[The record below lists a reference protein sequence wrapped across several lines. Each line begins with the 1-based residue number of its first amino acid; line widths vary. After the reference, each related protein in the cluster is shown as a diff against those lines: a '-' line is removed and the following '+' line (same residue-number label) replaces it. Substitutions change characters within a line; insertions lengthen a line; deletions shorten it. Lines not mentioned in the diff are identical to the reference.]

1 MNTSSSAARAAIN
14 RQDAA
19 HSTGPVTA
27 EGKRRASLN
36 ALRHGLTGQ
45 TVVLPEDD
53 LAVYHASCAQFFD
66 ELKPQGLIES
76 KAVQTIADTHWR
88 LDRIR
93 AMENNLF
100 SLGFQEQSAGL
111 ATDDPAIHCAL
122 AQAKSLDDRSDLLVR
137 LSLYEQRL
145 NRTLAQAHAQ
155 LKQLQK
161 ERREAEEKALEDA
174 MKIRKLKQALNQ
186 SWQPESDG
194 FEFSSADLTAWVARR
209 MLIQQA
215 RDFHS
220 DGRLPD
226 SARTEAG
233 ISAGGGR

>member
-1 MNTSSSAARAAIN
+1 MSTRSSGAAARAEIN
-14 RQDAA
+14 RQNAA
-19 HSTGPVTA
+19 RSTGPATP
-27 EGKRRASLN
+27 EGKRRSSLN

-53 LAVYHASCAQFFD
+53 LAAYRASCAQFFA
-66 ELKPQGLIES
+66 ELKPVGLVET

-100 SLGFQEQSAGL
+100 SLGFEEQTGLSA
-111 ATDDPAIHCAL
+111 DPAIDCAL
-122 AQAKSLDDRSDLLVR
+122 AQAKSLDDRGDLLVR

-155 LKQLQK
+155 LRQLQQ
-161 ERREAEEKALEDA
+161 ERAQAWQQALEDA
-174 MKIRKLKQALNQ
+174 ARIRNLKKALNQ

-194 FEFSSADLTAWVARR
+194 FEFSSSDLTVWVARR
-209 MLIQQA
+209 ELIQQA
-215 RDFHS
+215 RDFHH
-220 DGRLPD
+220 DGRLPA
-226 SARTEAG
+226 SAAETAVT
-233 ISAGGGR
+233 SVAA